1 MTNNIGY
8 PWLLIF
14 LVACFFGSC
23 KKWVDVNYDPSQLS
37 DNNATPDLIL
47 PGLLESEGTTPATGR
62 LMNEWMGYWCWP
74 YHDPADPVCTYDIRE
89 NKYFPGGFAPAIDD
103 VLFEENAR
111 KNGQPF
117 YQGIAKFIKALDF
130 SGAVDI
136 YNDMPYREAYNVN
149 IRTAHYDKGQFIYED
164 LMVQLDSAIG
174 LIGNAPPDKALH
186 ISTADIL
193 CHGNK
198 EKWFRVIN
206 TLKLRLLIHQ
216 ANRTERQGYI
226 QQQVAK
232 IVQQG
237 SGFLGTGED
246 ASVNPGYDNV
256 KVSPY
261 FAWNSQYSF
270 FARNYIPSG
279 TYGVVPSW
287 TAASANTTA
296 MDLLKRDSDPRLS
309 LFYNPAGAPLPA
321 GAAEPFAQPA
331 PVNFRGNRFGLILD
345 QQAYPFQGTSFISQI
360 GGISSMMQPKSPSS
374 QGIVKG
380 YDMDCFIITSV
391 ESLFL
396 QAEAIYRGWLQGDAQ
411 TAYENAVRE
420 SFRWLNAGGN
430 SLNPALS
437 DNVFSSWYQSQSG
450 NVNVSWGAAPDK
462 YKLIMFQKYM
472 ALNGIDAFES
482 YVDYRRNGAYPDIPL
497 SYNQG
502 RKGNAMP
509 IRSPY
514 PITEYTQNAA
524 NVNAEGPID
533 IFSSKIW
540 WMP

>member
-1 MTNNIGY
+1 M
-8 PWLLIF
+8 LIF
-14 LVACFFGSC
+14 LAVCLCGGC

-37 DNNATPDLIL
+37 DDNATPDLIL
-47 PGLLESEGTTPATGR
+47 PGLLESEGEGMAVGH

-74 YHDPADPVCTYDIRE
+74 YHDPNDPVCTYDIRE
-89 NKYFPGGFAPAIDD
+89 NKYFPGGFAPSIDD
-103 VLFEENAR
+103 ALFEENAR
-111 KNGQPF
+111 RNSQPF

-130 SGAVDI
+130 SGAVDL

-164 LMVQLDSAIG
+164 LMLQLDSAIG
-174 LIGNAPPDKALH
+174 LIKNASSDKALH
-186 ISTADIL
+186 ISTADIM
-193 CHGNK
+193 CHGDK
-198 EKWFRVIN
+198 EKWFRIIN

-216 ANRTERQGYI
+216 ANRPERQGYI
-226 QQQVAK
+226 QGQVAK

-246 ASVNPGYDNV
+246 ASVNPGYDNI

-261 FAWNSQYSF
+261 FAWNSQYSL
-270 FARNYIPSG
+270 FARNYITSG
-279 TYGVVPSW
+279 TYGSVPAW
-287 TAASANTTA
+287 TAASANTAA
-296 MDLLKRDSDPRLS
+296 MDLLKRDNDPRLS
-309 LFYNPAGAPLPA
+309 LFYNPAGTPLPS
-321 GAAEPFAQPA
+321 GAQEPFSQPA
-331 PVNFRGNRFGLILD
+331 PNNFRGNRFGLIVD
-345 QQAYPFQGTSFISQI
+345 QQAYPFQGTSFVSQI
-360 GGISSMMQPKSPSS
+360 GGINMMMQPKSPASK
-374 QGIVKG
+374 GIVKG
-380 YDMDCFIITSV
+380 YDMDCFVITSV

-396 QAEAIYRGWLQGDAQ
+396 QAEAIYRGWLPGDAQ
-411 TAYENAVRE
+411 TAYQHAVAE

-437 DNVFSSWYQSQSG
+437 DAVFTSWYQSQAG
-450 NVNVSWGAAPDK
+450 NVNVSWSAAPDK
-462 YKLIMFQKYM
+462 YKLLMFQKYM

-502 RKGNAMP
+502 RKGNNMP

-533 IFSSKIW
+533 IFTSKIW